1 MNIVIG
7 PKNTTICAVSRLS
20 RTQFV
25 ETSLLGRSLRSIP
38 GDQLPRIALLVDNGA
53 PNPVTGLSAAY
64 NSFLKSAGNDDFLI
78 FIHDDVFIHD
88 WFLLER
94 LAEAFVHFDVVG
106 VAGNRALDLAQ
117 PSWALKFN
125 ADLSPA
131 GWQDRTKLSG
141 SVGHGDPTAP
151 PVSRYGDA
159 PAACDALDGL
169 FLAVNVR
176 RLRESKV
183 QFDPRFRFNCYD
195 LDFCRTAI
203 KAGLRVGTWPIAL
216 THASVGNFASQ
227 AWKDEAATYLKK
239 WG

>member
-1 MNIVIG
+1 MSVYIS

-20 RTQFV
+20 RAQFV
-25 ETSLLGRSLRSIP
+25 ETSLLGRSLRSVP

-53 PNPVTGLSAAY
+53 PNQVIGLSEAY
-64 NSFLKSAGNDDFLI
+64 NGFLKSAGDDDFLI

-94 LAEAFVHFDVVG
+94 LAEAFAHFDVVG
-106 VAGNRALDLAQ
+106 VAGNRAPDLAQ

-131 GWQDRTKLSG
+131 GWQDRTNLSG

-151 PVSRYGDA
+151 PVSRYGSA
-159 PAACDALDGL
+159 PVACGALDGL

-176 RLRESKV
+176 RLREAKV
-183 QFDPRFRFNCYD
+183 QFDARFRFNCYD
-195 LDFCRTAI
+195 LDFCRTATN
-203 KAGLRVGTWPIAL
+203 AGLRVGTWPIAL
-216 THASVGNFASQ
+216 THASVGNFANQ
-227 AWKDEAATYLKK
+227 AWKEEAATYLKK